1 MPISFVIWAERSLHR
16 FGNVSLIVTR
26 RPPGGLFFSVKE
38 SICCFN
44 TVKQHILSFH
54 WSPEKNSRECAER
67 CFFDVERVAG
77 RSIRPTIVS
86 IIEVPGCF
94 VGPTFRSLSGRFAS
108 LQKKD
113 ERQRPRVF
121 LSVYE
126 RKTLLYRGSFLYHLP
141 IFSCFFTAKSPSY
154 RTPANMLYLKADCSH
169 VKNTEAF
176 QNL

>member
-1 MPISFVIWAERSLHR
+1 ML
-16 FGNVSLIVTR
+16 LY
-26 RPPGGLFFSVKE
+26 SVKATYT
-38 SICCFN
+38 F
-44 TVKQHILSFH
+44 FH

-94 VGPTFRSLSGRFAS
+94 VGPTFRSLSGRFAT

-121 LSVYE
+121 LSIGFI
-126 RKTLLYRGSFLYHLP
+126 LLQAHEKFAYVSPNTGCLY
-141 IFSCFFTAKSPSY
+141 TAGIP
-154 RTPANMLYLKADCSH
+154 D
-169 VKNTEAF
+169 
-176 QNL
+176 

>member
-1 MPISFVIWAERSLHR
+1 ML
-16 FGNVSLIVTR
+16 LY
-26 RPPGGLFFSVKE
+26 SVKATYT
-38 SICCFN
+38 F
-44 TVKQHILSFH
+44 FH

-94 VGPTFRSLSGRFAS
+94 VGPTFRSLSGRFAT

-121 LSVYE
+121 LNAD
-126 RKTLLYRGSFLYHLP
+126 RK
-141 IFSCFFTAKSPSY
+141 A
-154 RTPANMLYLKADCSH
+154 
-169 VKNTEAF
+169 
-176 QNL
+176 